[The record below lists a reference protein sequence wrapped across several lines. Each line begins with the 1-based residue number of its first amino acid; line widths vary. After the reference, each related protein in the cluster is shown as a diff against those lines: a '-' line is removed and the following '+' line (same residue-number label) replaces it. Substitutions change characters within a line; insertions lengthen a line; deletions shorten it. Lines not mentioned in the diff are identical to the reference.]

1 MILFSN
7 CMRIRIMTL
16 FFFIIA
22 FLLVDIYVFQAILS
36 VTKNLSPTWQL
47 SIRIGF
53 WIPTAL
59 CIAALFWWTFA
70 DPYNISA
77 SMRNWI
83 ITGLFATYFSKLFGV
98 IVLLVDD
105 IQRLVRW
112 MANAFYKGPSNALPG
127 EVISRSEFLSKTALV
142 ASAIPFG
149 AMAYGIISG
158 AHVYR
163 VKRVTVKLPN
173 LPKSF
178 DGIKIG
184 HLSDIHSGSF
194 FNKTAVKGGV
204 EMMMNE
210 KPDLIFFTGDLV
222 NNEATEVKEYLD
234 VFNKLRAPRGVFSVT
249 GNHDYGDYKS
259 WESPEAKQQNF
270 KDLIEAHR
278 LLGFNLLKN
287 SNQFIEE
294 GDDKLAIIGIENWG
308 AGRFSKYGK
317 LDEAYRGTDEAAVKL
332 LLSHDP
338 SHWDA
343 QVRKEY
349 KDIDVSFAGHTHGFQ
364 FGVELG
370 NFKWSPSQYAY
381 KQWAGLY
388 TEDNQ
393 HLYVNRGFGY
403 LGYPGRIGMPPE
415 LTIME
420 LKRA

>member
-1 MILFSN
+1 
-7 CMRIRIMTL
+7 MTL

-158 AHVYR
+158 AHDYR

>member
-1 MILFSN
+1 
-7 CMRIRIMTL
+7 MRIRIMTL

-22 FLLVDIYVFQAILS
+22 FLLVDIYIFQAILS

-53 WIPTAL
+53 WIPTLL
-59 CIAALFWWTFA
+59 CIAALVWWTFA
-70 DPYNISA
+70 DPYSISA
-77 SMRNWI
+77 NMRNWL

-98 IVLLVDD
+98 LFLLVDD
-105 IQRLVRW
+105 VQRLVRW

-158 AHVYR
+158 AHDYR
-163 VKRVTVKLPN
+163 VKHVTVNLPN

-222 NNEATEVKEYLD
+222 NNEASEVKEYLD

-259 WESPEAKQQNF
+259 WASPEVKQQNF

-294 GDDKLAIIGIENWG
+294 GGDKLAIIGIENWG

-317 LDEAYRGTDEAAVKL
+317 LGEAYKGTDEAAVKL

-343 QVRKEY
+343 EVRKNY
-349 KDIDVSFAGHTHGFQ
+349 KDIDISFAGHTHGFQ
-364 FGVELG
+364 FGIELG

-388 TEDNQ
+388 TEEKQ